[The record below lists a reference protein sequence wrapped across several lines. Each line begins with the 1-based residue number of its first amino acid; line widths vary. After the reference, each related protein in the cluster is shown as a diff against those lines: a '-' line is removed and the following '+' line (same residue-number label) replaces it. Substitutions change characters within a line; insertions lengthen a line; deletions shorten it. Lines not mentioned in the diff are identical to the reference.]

1 MTGPGAVAPKGAG
14 GESKMERAKASRGE
28 SRRILGVE
36 FYSGDVDGAIDQLA
50 NGGLLVVPAAP
61 ALKDIACNQAYR
73 EAITNADVAIPDSS
87 FMVLLWNW
95 FERDSLQRLSGLK
108 YLRQLLLR
116 EEVRA
121 PGNTFWVMAGE
132 ASARRNVQWL
142 ASNGILVPPSRVYEA
157 PMYGPEIDDPVLI
170 GRLHDLQVKHIV
182 ITIGGGTQ
190 ERLGLYLKRNLN
202 YRPSIH
208 CIGAAIA
215 FLSGDQVKIPDWAD
229 QLYMG
234 WFFRCISA
242 PARYV
247 PRYWSALKLVP
258 LLRRYRDKL
267 PPLQVETPSAASAE
281 A

>member
-1 MTGPGAVAPKGAG
+1 MTGPGAVAPMGVG
-14 GESKMERAKASRGE
+14 GESKMESPKTHRGE

-36 FYSGDVDGAIDQLA
+36 FYAGDVDGAIDQVSR
-50 NGGLLVVPAAP
+50 GGLLVVPAAP
-61 ALKDIACNQAYR
+61 ALKDIACNQRYR

-95 FERDSLQRLSGLK
+95 FQRDSLKRLSGLK
-108 YLRQLLLR
+108 YLNQLLLR

-132 ASARRNVQWL
+132 ASARKNVQWL
-142 ASNGILVPPSRVYEA
+142 GSSGILVPPSRVYQA
-157 PMYGPEIDDPVLI
+157 PMYGSKIDDPLLI
-170 GRLHDLQVKHIV
+170 ARLHELQPKHIV

-229 QLYMG
+229 RLYLG
-234 WFFRCISA
+234 WFFRCVSA
-242 PARYV
+242 PGRYV

-267 PPLQVETPSAASAE
+267 PPLQVETPPAASA
-281 A
+281 